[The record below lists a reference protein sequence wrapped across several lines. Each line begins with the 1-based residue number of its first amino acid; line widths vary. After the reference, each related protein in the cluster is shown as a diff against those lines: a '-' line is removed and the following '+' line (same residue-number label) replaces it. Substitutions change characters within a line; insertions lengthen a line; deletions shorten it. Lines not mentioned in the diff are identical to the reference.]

1 MSKKQEHLA
10 AIGSALDDLF
20 AGQFVSM
27 QDYTDLVQQN
37 KLVKKGM
44 WEGDHEFEVNNPDH
58 PLASDNRFQRIWSAD
73 TIRDRAM
80 ELQEPLPDDLL
91 DKVHIALFDC
101 SATVRLSLV
110 HALFYCGSR
119 QSTDC
124 LEKLLEVEGESKLVQ
139 EYAGAAL
146 ARCRMRGLKELPE
159 GKHVIMLVS
168 KDIQLAI
175 ALQQL
180 AEKEGAYLY
189 MPQYDYTEMIAW
201 SSAAAVQ
208 VVDRWL
214 MGQDK
219 WNAFCDYLD
228 DVNETE
234 TEYPIQDENR
244 EVLMEEP
251 IFDHTPLII
260 TDWHMEKSLKEFRK
274 PEKPKEKLF
283 YIEGGTD
290 YVVAKLV
297 EYFLQ
302 GKEIDLGKINAELNE
317 L

>member
-10 AIGSALDDLF
+10 AIGSALGDLF

-37 KLVKKGM
+37 KLVKKRM

-58 PLASDNRFQRIWSAD
+58 PLASDNRFQRIRAAD
-73 TIRDRAM
+73 TIRDRTM
-80 ELQEPLPDDLL
+80 ELQEPLPGDLL

-101 SATVRLSLV
+101 SAAVRLSLV

-119 QSTDC
+119 KSVDS
-124 LEKLLEVEGESKLVQ
+124 LEKLLEVESESKMVR

-146 ARCRMRGLKELPE
+146 ARCQMWGLKQLPE
-159 GKHVIMLVS
+159 GKKVIMLAS

-180 AEKEGAYLY
+180 AEEEGAYLY
-189 MPQYDYTEMIAW
+189 MPQYDYTELIAW

-214 MGQDK
+214 MGQGK